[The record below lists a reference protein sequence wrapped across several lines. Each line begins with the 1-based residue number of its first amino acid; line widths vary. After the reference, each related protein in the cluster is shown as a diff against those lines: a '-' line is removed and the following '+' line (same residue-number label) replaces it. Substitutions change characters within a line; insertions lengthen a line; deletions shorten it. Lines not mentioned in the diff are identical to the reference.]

1 MVFSRSFAPP
11 ASRSQTLQFDYY
23 REASNNEALLHIVHA
38 PLINFV
44 LISFGL
50 SSAEILLRMRNSL
63 KMAAWWEECHQCL
76 IWLTAVEAVLA
87 ELQSWSGPVYLY
99 EEGAMHRSA
108 AGFHSSASISERKF
122 AEKLTIL
129 NERGQGILTRVYNI
143 KKVVREFVMISEVIT
158 FWTDMV
164 GRLCDELV
172 SRARLVWVLDSSD
185 QARKGRKS
193 LVKNLT
199 QMCVECW
206 NPAISINEEKNIPSA
221 NQIWALLMT
230 GSEYIR

>member
-1 MVFSRSFAPP
+1 MVFSRSFAPS

-44 LISFGL
+44 IICFGL

-63 KMAAWWEECHQCL
+63 KMAAWWECHLYL
-76 IWLTAVEAVLA
+76 IWPTAVEA

-99 EEGAMHRSA
+99 EKGAMHRSA

-158 FWTDMV
+158 FWKYMV

-172 SRARLVWVLDSSD
+172 SRARLVWVLDLSG

-206 NPAISINEEKNIPSA
+206 NPAISIDEEKNIPSA

>member
-1 MVFSRSFAPP
+1 MVFRRSFAPS
-11 ASRSQTLQFDYY
+11 ASRSQILQFDYY

-50 SSAEILLRMRNSL
+50 SPTEILLRMRNCL
-63 KMAAWWEECHQCL
+63 KMAVWWECHLCL
-76 IWLTAVEAVLA
+76 ICPTAVEA

-99 EEGAMHRSA
+99 EEEAMHRSA

-143 KKVVREFVMISEVIT
+143 KKVVREFGMISEVIT

-172 SRARLVWVLDSSD
+172 SRARLVWVLDPSG
-185 QARKGRKS
+185 QPRKGRKS

-206 NPAISINEEKNIPSA
+206 NPAISIDEEKNIPSS
-221 NQIWALLMT
+221 NQIWVLLTT
-230 GSEYIR
+230 GSGYIR